1 MQTMKNSFDE
11 KGGLTEINMV
21 PLIDVMLVLVVIL
34 LMSAVFVVPNPVA
47 RALNVSLPTA
57 QGESVASSP
66 IQVELDAKGRLSVD
80 GREIALPDLAAAL
93 AAVPKDRPVLLAADR
108 DVTMQPFV
116 TVMDALKRAGFTK
129 ISVRTQR

>member
-1 MQTMKNSFDE
+1 MKNSFDE

-34 LMSAVFVVPNPVA
+34 LMTAVFVVPNPVA

-129 ISVRTQR
+129 ISVRIQR

>member
-1 MQTMKNSFDE
+1 MKNSFDE

>member
-1 MQTMKNSFDE
+1 MKNSFDE

-129 ISVRTQR
+129 ISVRIQR

>member
-1 MQTMKNSFDE
+1 MKNSFDE

-34 LMSAVFVVPNPVA
+34 LMTAVFVVPNPVA
-47 RALNVSLPTA
+47 RALNIALPTA

-80 GREIALPDLAAAL
+80 GREIALSDLGSAL
-93 AAVPKDRPVLLAADR
+93 AGVPKDRPVLLAADR

-129 ISVRTQR
+129 ISVRTQS

>member
-1 MQTMKNSFDE
+1 MKNSFDE

-34 LMSAVFVVPNPVA
+34 LMSAVFVVHNPVA

-129 ISVRTQR
+129 ISVRIQR

>member
-1 MQTMKNSFDE
+1 MKNSFDE

-34 LMSAVFVVPNPVA
+34 LMTAVFVVPNPVA

-57 QGESVASSP
+57 QGESVPVSP
-66 IQVELDAKGRLSVD
+66 IQMTLDAKGHLSMD
-80 GREIALPDLAAAL
+80 GREVAVSDLTVVL
-93 AAVPKDRPVLLAADR
+93 AGVPKDRPVLLAADR

-116 TVMDALKRAGFTK
+116 TVMDALKRQGFTK
-129 ISVRTQR
+129 ISVRTQ

>member
-1 MQTMKNSFDE
+1 MKNSFDE

-34 LMSAVFVVPNPVA
+34 LMTAVFVVPNPVA